1 MNNWCIC
8 WFSRI
13 FLLGILIFKGLTER
27 HLHKSFRVK
36 GIMIIFTFAYT
47 IFRCVILTNVLYT
60 YRQNTTVVLD
70 VVYLFISLRYT
81 FRPLLGH
88 HQALWRYI
96 V

>member
-1 MNNWCIC
+1 MFEN
-8 WFSRI
+8 SRI
-13 FLLGILIFKGLTER
+13 CHALKIPSASPSKPILKLTK
-27 HLHKSFRVK
+27 HKE
-36 GIMIIFTFAYT
+36 IFTFAYT

-70 VVYLFISLRYT
+70 VVYLFIGLRYM

-88 HQALWRYI
+88 NQALWRYI